1 MSEELLFFIAAGFAA
16 QLIDGAMGMAFG
28 VTASSI
34 LLGIGMPPAAVSA
47 TVHAAE
53 CFSTGASALSHRY
66 FGNIDKVLFRKLVI
80 PGVIGAVLGSYILAS
95 LPGDSLKPF
104 VAAYLGLMGL
114 FIIFKSMKAIESRLV
129 KTKIVPLGLAGSF
142 IDAIGGGGWGPIVA
156 TTLIARGNDIR
167 KTVGTVNAA
176 EFFVTMAASITFFL
190 TIGFSH
196 WQAIAG
202 MAAGAVVAAP
212 LGAWLCKRVPVRPF
226 MVAVGL
232 LVTALGVYNF
242 INSIS

>member
-1 MSEELLFFIAAGFAA
+1 MTEDILFFIAAGFAA

-34 LLGIGMPPAAVSA
+34 LLSMGLPPATVSA

-53 CFSTGASALSHRY
+53 CFSTGASAVSHKY
-66 FGNIDKVLFRKLVI
+66 FGNIDKALFRKLVI
-80 PGVIGAVLGSYILAS
+80 PGVIGAVVGAYILAS
-95 LPGDSLKPF
+95 LPGDSIKPF
-104 VAAYLGLMGL
+104 VAGYLALMGL
-114 FIIFKSMKAIESRLV
+114 FIIFKSMKAIETRLV
-129 KTKIVPLGLAGSF
+129 RTGVVPLGLAGSF
-142 IDAIGGGGWGPIVA
+142 IDALGGGGWGPLIA

-167 KTVGTVNAA
+167 KTIGTVNAA
-176 EFFVTMAASITFFL
+176 EFFVTMAASVTFFM

-212 LGAWLCKRVPVRPF
+212 LGAWLCKKIPARLF

-232 LVTALGVYNF
+232 LVTGLGIYNF
-242 INSIS
+242 ISSI

>member
-1 MSEELLFFIAAGFAA
+1 
-16 QLIDGAMGMAFG
+16 MG
-28 VTASSI
+28 
-34 LLGIGMPPAAVSA
+34 LPPATVSA

-53 CFSTGASALSHRY
+53 CFSTGASAVAHKY

-80 PGVIGAVLGSYILAS
+80 PGVIGAVAGAYILAS
-95 LPGDSLKPF
+95 LPGESIKPF
-104 VAAYLGLMGL
+104 VSAYLALMGL
-114 FIIFKSMKAIESRLV
+114 FIIFKSMKAIEARLV
-129 KTKIVPLGLAGSF
+129 RTGVVPLGLAGSF

-167 KTVGTVNAA
+167 KTIGTVNAA
-176 EFFVTMAASITFFL
+176 EFFVTMAASVTFFL

-202 MAAGAVVAAP
+202 MAAGAIVAAP
-212 LGAWLCKRVPVRPF
+212 LGAWLCKKIPARPF

-232 LVTALGVYNF
+232 LVFGLGVFN
-242 INSIS
+242 IISSLT

>member
-1 MSEELLFFIAAGFAA
+1 MNEDLVFFIVAGFAA

-34 LLGIGMPPAAVSA
+34 LLGIGLPPATVSA

-66 FGNIDKVLFRKLVI
+66 FGNIDKDLFRKLVI
-80 PGVIGAVLGSYILAS
+80 PGVIGAVTGAYILAN
-95 LPGDSLKPF
+95 LPGEALRPF
-104 VAAYLGLMGL
+104 VSVYLGLMGL

-129 KTKIVPLGLAGSF
+129 KTKIVPLGLAGAF

-176 EFFVTMAASITFFL
+176 EFFVTMAASVTFFL

-196 WQAIAG
+196 WPAIAG

-212 LGAWLCKRVPVRPF
+212 IGAWLCKRIPARLF
-226 MVAVGL
+226 MVAVGV
-232 LVTALGVYNF
+232 LVTGLGIYNF
-242 INSIS
+242 INSIQ

>member
-1 MSEELLFFIAAGFAA
+1 MTEDILFFIAAGFAA

-34 LLGIGMPPAAVSA
+34 LLSMGLPPATVSA

-53 CFSTGASALSHRY
+53 CFSTGASAVSHKY

-80 PGVIGAVLGSYILAS
+80 PGVIGAVVGAYILAS
-95 LPGDSLKPF
+95 LPGDSIKPF
-104 VAAYLGLMGL
+104 VAAYLALMGL
-114 FIIFKSMKAIESRLV
+114 FIIFKSMKAIETRLV
-129 KTKIVPLGLAGSF
+129 RTGVVPLGLAGSF

-167 KTVGTVNAA
+167 KTIGTVNAA
-176 EFFVTMAASITFFL
+176 EFFVTMAASVTFFL

-212 LGAWLCKRVPVRPF
+212 LGAWLCKKIPARPF
-226 MVAVGL
+226 MVAVGV
-232 LVTALGVYNF
+232 LVCGLGVYNM
-242 INSIS
+242 ISALK